1 MFFPPHRK
9 IVIKIGKKKK
19 RKPES
24 SEESDDDPPPR
35 HSSKDVDSVRLYTDT
50 RRWTQT
56 DVWCTSEYLTG
67 VWNLHPELWDGA
79 CWEFAFI
86 WLFFFICC
94 GVTSLPKANWR
105 SVFGLT
111 VGAAAEP
118 RRKASGF
125 RFWAPAGSSV
135 WFRWRS
141 YSGLGYLK
149 VHILICVDDGD
160 VKQIAPS
167 RAHAHTSTAAGEDDM
182 LQVFFSSLDN
192 MMHRFAFFK
201 CWIIPR
207 N

>member
-1 MFFPPHRK
+1 MYIRVFNW
-9 IVIKIGKKKK
+9 GL
-19 RKPES
+19 KPS
-24 SEESDDDPPPR
+24 SWT
-35 HSSKDVDSVRLYTDT
+35 VRRCL
-50 RRWTQT
+50 WGI
-56 DVWCTSEYLTG
+56 CLHLT
-67 VWNLHPELWDGA
+67 V
-79 CWEFAFI
+79 
-86 WLFFFICC
+86 FFFICC

-182 LQVFFSSLDN
+182 LQVFFLVRLITWCVVLLSSNVESSLETKEK
-192 MMHRFAFFK
+192 FEGFFYSLTSEKAFV
-201 CWIIPR
+201 
-207 N
+207 

>member
-1 MFFPPHRK
+1 MNTNRRMMYIRVFNW
-9 IVIKIGKKKK
+9 GL
-19 RKPES
+19 KPS
-24 SEESDDDPPPR
+24 SWT
-35 HSSKDVDSVRLYTDT
+35 VRRCL
-50 RRWTQT
+50 WGI
-56 DVWCTSEYLTG
+56 CLHLT
-67 VWNLHPELWDGA
+67 V
-79 CWEFAFI
+79 
-86 WLFFFICC
+86 FFICC

-125 RFWAPAGSSV
+125 RFWAPAGLSV

-160 VKQIAPS
+160 VKTTVALS

-192 MMHRFAFFK
+192 TMHRFAFFK

>member
-1 MFFPPHRK
+1 MNTNRRMMYIRVFNW
-9 IVIKIGKKKK
+9 GL
-19 RKPES
+19 KPS
-24 SEESDDDPPPR
+24 SWT
-35 HSSKDVDSVRLYTDT
+35 VRRCL
-50 RRWTQT
+50 WGI
-56 DVWCTSEYLTG
+56 CLHLT
-67 VWNLHPELWDGA
+67 V
-79 CWEFAFI
+79 
-86 WLFFFICC
+86 FFFICC

-125 RFWAPAGSSV
+125 RFWAPAGLSV

-192 MMHRFAFFK
+192 MMRRFAFFK

>member
-1 MFFPPHRK
+1 MYIRVFNW
-9 IVIKIGKKKK
+9 GL
-19 RKPES
+19 KPS
-24 SEESDDDPPPR
+24 SWT
-35 HSSKDVDSVRLYTDT
+35 VRRCL
-50 RRWTQT
+50 WGI
-56 DVWCTSEYLTG
+56 CLHLT
-67 VWNLHPELWDGA
+67 V
-79 CWEFAFI
+79 
-86 WLFFFICC
+86 FFFICC

-182 LQVFFSSLDN
+182 LQVFFLVRLITWCVVLLSSNVESSLETKEK
-192 MMHRFAFFK
+192 FEGFFYSLTSLTSEKAFV
-201 CWIIPR
+201 
-207 N
+207 